1 MNTQTLKAKSPAFA
15 TVKPRTYTV
24 TVPFYE
30 WINQFGR
37 IFEAWEKRDSNN
49 QGRKSRSYK
58 SGDALRSLPVEEKQR
73 LGLYHL
79 MD

>member
-1 MNTQTLKAKSPAFA
+1 MNTQTLKAKSVTFA
-15 TVKPRTYTV
+15 TVQPRTYAV

-30 WINQFGR
+30 WINQLGR

-49 QGRKSRSYK
+49 QGRKSRSYR
-58 SGDALRSLPVEEKQR
+58 SRDALRSLPVEEKQR

>member
-15 TVKPRTYTV
+15 TVKPRTCTV
-24 TVPFYE
+24 TVPFYG
-30 WINQFGR
+30 WIKQFGR
-37 IFEAWEKRDSNN
+37 IYEAWKKRDSNN
-49 QGRKSRSYK
+49 QARKSRSYK
-58 SGDALRSLPVEEKQR
+58 SGDALRSLPVEEKHR